1 MNQRLKI
8 LKKKISKFTL
18 LNDGNYKKIGSFFIG
33 QDGEPGGRIPELMYT
48 KDIDGDRGKEI
59 FIYLGPEG
67 AASWG

>member
-1 MNQRLKI
+1 
-8 LKKKISKFTL
+8 